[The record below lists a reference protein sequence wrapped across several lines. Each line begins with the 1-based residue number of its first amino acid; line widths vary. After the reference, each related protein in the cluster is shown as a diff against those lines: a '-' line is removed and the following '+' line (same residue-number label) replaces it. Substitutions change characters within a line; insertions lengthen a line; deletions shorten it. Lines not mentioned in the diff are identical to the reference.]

1 MTKTAVLFGFWFRDR
16 SRHFFKCGPHHKL
29 TTSSSVWQQLEYML
43 TKTTYWSHLEVE
55 ARELK
60 KKKQTTNQ
68 HSRFEKTHNT
78 HSFIH
83 RPQFLQNTSILEL
96 ILLLRA
102 TVASQRTVQPGII
115 RALTAEYMRERITKP
130 RWRNIFSDCNLA
142 IGSFLKDTQ
151 FLFWHIWLEK
161 KTQKYY

>member
-1 MTKTAVLFGFWFRDR
+1 MWSPSQIDHIFISLTA
-16 SRHFFKCGPHHKL
+16 
-29 TTSSSVWQQLEYML
+29 
-43 TKTTYWSHLEVE
+43 
-55 ARELK
+55 ARIHVNKNYLLKPLGSGSQRIK

-151 FLFWHIWLEK
+151 FLFWHI
-161 KTQKYY
+161 